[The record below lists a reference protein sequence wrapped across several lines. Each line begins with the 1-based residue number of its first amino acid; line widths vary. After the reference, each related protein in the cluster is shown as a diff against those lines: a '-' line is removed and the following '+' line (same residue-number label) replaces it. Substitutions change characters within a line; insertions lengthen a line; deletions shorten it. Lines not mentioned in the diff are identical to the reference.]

1 MEQYLESTTVH
12 GFAYLHGRNSYCTRI
27 FWTCIIL
34 AGFSIAGWM
43 IFCSVIDWD
52 ANQTIT
58 TLESIATP
66 IQKVQ
71 FPTVTVCPHEHSSP
85 DNWSFL
91 EKLLNSIDLTNPN
104 LRNDIINPLMTKL
117 QKNLEKKYS
126 ENPANP
132 IWLSNNDEIYES
144 KVLIELSKS
153 ICQKKINY
161 GEIRQS
167 FVEESNFYVAISKL
181 LGEAIDNS
189 GWTLYYCEDQC
200 CQNTVKLD
208 FFIGIINAGY
218 VMHSGFVG
226 NEIALGSFL
235 VHFANLSTNTHP
247 VGFGNLNIFNL
258 EEKWNAERYD
268 GCCDKFSMMDE
279 FLQEYFKDL
288 GEAIGFQTNN
298 SFSLFDTPSMLT
310 SSFNYNGDY
319 SGDINQQQIRD
330 AFIYSQCKAGTLE
343 SVSILHVCFEKSW
356 NAFVK
361 GEPGELVKKRQCKK
375 TT

>member
-1 MEQYLESTTVH
+1 MKKINL
-12 GFAYLHGRNSYCTRI
+12 
-27 FWTCIIL
+27 
-34 AGFSIAGWM
+34 
-43 IFCSVIDWD
+43 
-52 ANQTIT
+52 
-58 TLESIATP
+58 
-66 IQKVQ
+66 IQIVQ
-71 FPTVTVCPHEHSSP
+71 FPTVTVCPHEHSPP

-91 EKLLNSIDLTNPN
+91 EKILNSIDLSDPN

-132 IWLSNNDEIYES
+132 IWLSNRDEIYES
-144 KVLIELSKS
+144 RVLIELSKS
-153 ICQKKINY
+153 ICLKKINY

-167 FVEESNFYVAISKL
+167 FVEERNFYVAISKL

-189 GWTLYYCEDQC
+189 GWTPYYCEDQC

-235 VHFANLSTNTHP
+235 VHFANLSNTQT

-258 EEKWNAERYD
+258 EEKWNADKYE

-288 GEAIGFQTNN
+288 GEAIGFQRNN
-298 SFSLFDTPSMLT
+298 SFSLFDIPSMLT
-310 SSFNYNGDY
+310 SSFNYKGD
-319 SGDINQQQIRD
+319 SISTDISQQQIRD
-330 AFIYSQCKAGTLE
+330 AFIYSQCKAGSLE
-343 SVSILHVCFEKSW
+343 SVSIHVCFEKSW

-361 GEPGELVKKRQCKK
+361 GEPGELVKTQCKK
-375 TT
+375 AT

>member
-1 MEQYLESTTVH
+1 MEQFLESTTVH
-12 GFAYLHGRNSYCTRI
+12 GFVYLNRRNTFCARI
-27 FWTCIIL
+27 FWSCIIL
-34 AGFSIAGWM
+34 SGFSIAGYM
-43 IFCSVIDWD
+43 IYNSLVDWY

-71 FPTVTVCPHEHSSP
+71 FPTVTVCPHEHSPP

-91 EKLLNSIDLTNPN
+91 EKILNSIDLSDPN
-104 LRNDIINPLMTKL
+104 LRNEIINPLMTKL

-132 IWLSNNDEIYES
+132 VWLSNIDEVYETR
-144 KVLIELSKS
+144 VLIELSKS
-153 ICQKKINY
+153 ICLKKINY
-161 GEIRQS
+161 GEIRKS
-167 FVEESNFYVAISKL
+167 FVEESYFSGAISKL

-200 CQNTVKLD
+200 CENTSKLD

-218 VMHSGFVG
+218 VMLSGPMG
-226 NEIALGSFL
+226 NEISLGSFL

-258 EEKWNAERYD
+258 EEKWNADRYD

-298 SFSLFDTPSMLT
+298 SFSLFDIPSMLT
-310 SSFNYNGDY
+310 SSFNYKGD
-319 SGDINQQQIRD
+319 STDINQQQIRD
-330 AFIYSQCKAGTLE
+330 AFIYSQCKAGSLE
-343 SVSILHVCFEKSW
+343 SVSILHICFEKSW

-361 GEPGELVKKRQCKK
+361 GEPGELVKKKQCKK
-375 TT
+375 AT

>member
-1 MEQYLESTTVH
+1 MEQYLEATTVH

-27 FWTCIIL
+27 FWASIIV

-43 IFCSVIDWD
+43 IFSSVVDWD

-91 EKLLNSIDLTNPN
+91 EKILNSIDLSDQS

-132 IWLSNNDEIYES
+132 IWLSNNDELYES
-144 KVLIELSKS
+144 RVLIELSKS
-153 ICQKKINY
+153 ICLKKINY

-167 FVEESNFYVAISKL
+167 FVEESNFYDAISKL

-189 GWTLYYCEDQC
+189 
-200 CQNTVKLD
+200 
-208 FFIGIINAGY
+208 
-218 VMHSGFVG
+218 
-226 NEIALGSFL
+226 
-235 VHFANLSTNTHP
+235 
-247 VGFGNLNIFNL
+247 
-258 EEKWNAERYD
+258 
-268 GCCDKFSMMDE
+268 
-279 FLQEYFKDL
+279 
-288 GEAIGFQTNN
+288 
-298 SFSLFDTPSMLT
+298 
-310 SSFNYNGDY
+310 
-319 SGDINQQQIRD
+319 
-330 AFIYSQCKAGTLE
+330 
-343 SVSILHVCFEKSW
+343 
-356 NAFVK
+356 
-361 GEPGELVKKRQCKK
+361 
-375 TT
+375 

>member
-1 MEQYLESTTVH
+1 MTMEQFLEATTVH
-12 GFAYLHGRNSYCTRI
+12 GFVYLNRRNSFCARL
-27 FWTCIIL
+27 FWSCIIL
-34 AGFSIAGWM
+34 SGFSIAGYM
-43 IFCSVIDWD
+43 IYNSLIDWN

-71 FPTVTVCPHEHSSP
+71 FPTVTVCPHEHSPP

-91 EKLLNSIDLTNPN
+91 EKILNSIDLSDPS

-132 IWLSNNDEIYES
+132 LWLSNRDELYES

-153 ICQKKINY
+153 ICLKKINY
-161 GEIRQS
+161 GEIRKS
-167 FVEESNFYVAISKL
+167 FVEESNFYDAISKL

-200 CQNTVKLD
+200 CENTVKLD
-208 FFIGIINAGY
+208 FLIGIINAGY

-235 VHFANLSTNTHP
+235 VHFANLSHSA
-247 VGFGNLNIFNL
+247 GFGNLNIFIL
-258 EEKWNAERYD
+258 QEKWNADKYD

-288 GEAIGFQTNN
+288 GEAVGFQTNN
-298 SFSLFDTPSMLT
+298 SLSLFDIPSMLT
-310 SSFNYNGDY
+310 SSFNYKGDPT
-319 SGDINQQQIRD
+319 DINQQQIRD
-330 AFIYSQCKAGTLE
+330 AFIYSQCKVGSLKSQFAT
-343 SVSILHVCFEKSW
+343 VSTAHMCFENGWKE
-356 NAFVK
+356 FLK
-361 GEPGELVKKRQCKK
+361 GEPGKLVKKCKK
-375 TT
+375 VT